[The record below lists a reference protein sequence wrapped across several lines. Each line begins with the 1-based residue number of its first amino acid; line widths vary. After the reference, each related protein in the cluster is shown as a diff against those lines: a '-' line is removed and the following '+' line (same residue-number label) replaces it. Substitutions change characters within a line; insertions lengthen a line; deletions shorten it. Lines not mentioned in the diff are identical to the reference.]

1 MNWDDEPV
9 LLGNPLLRGPWRL
22 ALLTSSYPDTYS
34 PLCWVSLRALIAAFG
49 FRPEV
54 FHAASLA
61 VHASAA
67 AAVYLVA
74 RSLFEAARPDCAE
87 PDRRRAALLAAALF
101 AWHPLQA
108 EMVAGAA
115 YLTDLPAC
123 ALALFSIAAYLRWAR
138 RGGRG
143 WLRLCW
149 ALALAAGLWRWQAA
163 ALPVIVLVLDAYPL
177 RRKAW
182 AEKLPLLAVSAAV
195 VAAHAWAKSR
205 GQGYGEVGARPGAA
219 CLGLL
224 HLALSWLAPGTRLPV
239 YYYHDGPSPL
249 ALSPAQAAAAFSALT
264 GLLLALRRRAAGAA
278 AAWVC
283 FAAAAS
289 APLLFTGAQPTYGHD
304 RYFYLAGAGFP
315 IAAAGLWL
323 GARRRAPL
331 PASAAAALLLAL
343 TAAAGLRAL
352 GPWRSS
358 EELWRAAYAAEP
370 STPKFS
376 FKLGQTLLRQGRA
389 YEALAYFRLQA
400 QADGGSADARANI
413 ALAERLA
420 ASRRTAK

>member
-1 MNWDDEPV
+1 M
-9 LLGNPLLRGPWRL
+9 LLGNPLLRGPWSL
-22 ALLTSSYPDTYS
+22 ALLTSPYPDTYS
-34 PLCWVSLRALIAAFG
+34 PLCWVSLRALTAAFG
-49 FRPEV
+49 FRPGV

-61 VHASAA
+61 VHAAA
-67 AAVYLVA
+67 SAAVYLIA
-74 RSLFEAARPDCAE
+74 RSLLEAARPGDSE
-87 PDRRRAALLAAALF
+87 PDRRRAGLLAAALF

-123 ALALFSIAAYLRWAR
+123 ALALFSVAAYLRWAA
-138 RGGRG
+138 RGGRS

-163 ALPVIVLVLDAYPL
+163 ALPLMLLVLDAYPL
-177 RRKAW
+177 RRRAW
-182 AEKLPLLAVSAAV
+182 SEKLPLLAVSAAV
-195 VAAHAWAKSR
+195 VAAHAWAKAR
-205 GQGYGEVGARPGAA
+205 GQGYAEVGARPGAA
-219 CLGLL
+219 CLGLI
-224 HLALSWLAPGTRLPV
+224 HLSLSWLAPGTRLPV
-239 YYYHDGPSPL
+239 YYYSHGPSPL
-249 ALSPAQAAAAFSALT
+249 PLSPAQAAAAFSALT
-264 GLLLALRRRAAGAA
+264 ALLLALRRRVPAAA
-278 AAWVC
+278 AAWAC
-283 FAAAAS
+283 FAAAAA

-323 GARRRAPL
+323 GASRRAPRL
-331 PASAAAALLLAL
+331 AAGAAALLLAL

-352 GPWRSS
+352 SPWRGS
-358 EELWRAAYAAEP
+358 EALWRAAYAAEP

-389 YEALAYFRLQA
+389 FEALAFFRLQA
-400 QADGGSADARANI
+400 QADGGSEDARANI
-413 ALAERLA
+413 ELASRLA